1 MNKTELK
8 NIIANDIVPYLKEQG
23 FYQKHNFYVRNHQ
36 GRQDVIEF
44 RNIKT
49 SNARHIAFSFALGF
63 IAPLDYQNLTGKK
76 QPLLFTK
83 RILFYV
89 PLGVLLC
96 ANADLI
102 AGFDYTYE
110 VYDEGDHYDDIPY
123 DVYKQFRPDVSYD
136 VYQTIYDYYE
146 QLQKRY
152 DHVTMKDLSETVKKD
167 LRIILDFFDSL
178 ESDGSL
184 IDTYMNRMPQNRL
197 EELMYFAFADLA
209 QQHKQFEVA
218 IGLRMQL
225 NQMLDQKCDK

>member
-8 NIIANDIVPYLKEQG
+8 NIIAKDIIPYLKEQG

-36 GRQDVIEF
+36 GRQDVIKF

-49 SNARHIAFSFALGF
+49 SNSRHIAFSFALGF
-63 IAPLDYQNLTGKK
+63 IAPLDYQKLTGKK
-76 QPLLFTK
+76 QPFLFTK

-136 VYQTIYDYYE
+136 DYQTIYDYYE
-146 QLQKRY
+146 LLQKRY

-167 LRIILDFFDSL
+167 LHIILDFFDNL
-178 ESDGSL
+178 ESDGNL
-184 IDTYMNRMPQNRL
+184 IDIFMNRMPQNRL

-209 QQHKQFEVA
+209 QQHKQLEVA
-218 IGLRMQL
+218 IALRMQL
-225 NQMLDQKCDK
+225 NQMLDQKRDK